1 MRVAPALPLRIGLLS
16 MSLERLDM
24 SAATYPT
31 ENPSDP
37 AAVAEHHH
45 QIWRC
50 RCHQRCWIRRQRT
63 AVAETENP
71 GDPAAMAASPLTEM
85 ALSLSSV
92 GMGVLVVRTATG
104 AENNRDPAVRASSLP
119 NVTVVPLSSETVGAP
134 AVVEGAA
141 GGTLLLTDV
150 VSLSLSV
157 CLSP

>member
-1 MRVAPALPLRIGLLS
+1 MALSLS
-16 MSLERLDM
+16 SEMLDT
-24 SAATYPT
+24 STA
-31 ENPSDP
+31 
-37 AAVAEHHH
+37 
-45 QIWRC
+45 
-50 RCHQRCWIRRQRT
+50 T